1 MISGAIEFN
10 MFLENSS
17 SLAVTFNAG
26 EGVTVP
32 QGTVHY
38 ARNAV
43 CNQSEIV
50 VVFDHPD
57 PATVYVGQALAQFPL
72 DYLDSAFVNSPGNI
86 THNQFIL
93 SPCNCNAASG

>member
-1 MISGAIEFN
+1 
-10 MFLENSS
+10 MFLENTS

-38 ARNAV
+38 ARNAA
-43 CNQSEIV
+43 CNDSEIV

-57 PATVYVGQALAQFPL
+57 PATVYVGQALTQFPPA
-72 DYLDSAFVNSPGNI
+72 YLDSAFDNSPGNF
-86 THNQFIL
+86 TDNQFII
-93 SPCNCNAASG
+93 SPCDCDAASG

>member
-1 MISGAIEFN
+1 
-10 MFLENSS
+10 MFLEDTS

-38 ARNAV
+38 ARNAA
-43 CNQSEIV
+43 CTQSEIV

-57 PATVYVGQALAQFPL
+57 PATVYVGQAVTQFPL
-72 DYLDSAFVNSPGNI
+72 AYLDSAFENSPSNI
-86 THNQFIL
+86 TSNQFII
-93 SPCNCNAASG
+93 SPCNCDSASG